1 MAIGTG
7 SWVAPRLS
15 GRLFG
20 LDAVANP
27 QLPYIGRLFGV
38 RDVDAVL
45 RTVTEATLA
54 MFGPKVL
61 EKGIADPTM
70 PHVTGDVVA
79 WLATQPE
86 AKEFAGK
93 LISSP
98 TFFKERGIQFPS
110 S

>member
-38 RDVDAVL
+38 RDVAL
-45 RTVTEATLA
+45 
-54 MFGPKVL
+54 G
-61 EKGIADPTM
+61 
-70 PHVTGDVVA
+70 
-79 WLATQPE
+79 
-86 AKEFAGK
+86 AGVSLSSGESRK
-93 LISSP
+93 LFDE
-98 TFFKERGIQFPS
+98 TW
-110 S
+110 